1 MISVCM
7 ATYNGGK
14 FIREQL
20 ESILSQL
27 PSDSAE
33 VVVADDGSSD
43 DTLAVVKSMGDARIR
58 VLPAEKHLGAIYNF
72 ERALKAA
79 RGEVVFLADQD
90 DVWLPGKVQK
100 VLKALNEFDLVHH
113 DAYMLFQ
120 GTDPATWQRGR
131 LLSDIRPYKQGVLRN
146 WLVNGY
152 NGCCMAFHRRVLE
165 KAVPFPQKL
174 PMHDQ
179 WLGVVGERFFK
190 VGYIAEPLVEYR
202 QHSGTATHIG
212 NSSAGILQKI
222 KWRLDLA
229 RVLVSSSNV

>member
-1 MISVCM
+1 M

-27 PSDSAE
+27 PPDAE
-33 VVVADDGSSD
+33 IIVADDGSTD
-43 DTLAVVKSMGDARIR
+43 DTLAVVESLGDARIR
-58 VLPAEKHLGAIYNF
+58 VLPAETHLGAIYNF
-72 ERALKAA
+72 ERALKVS

-100 VLKALNEFDLVHH
+100 VSESLKEFDLVHH
-113 DAYMLFQ
+113 DAFMLAQ
-120 GTDPATWQRGR
+120 VAEPATWQRGR
-131 LLSDIRPYKQGVLRN
+131 LLSEIRPYKLGVFRN

-152 NGCCMAFHRRVLE
+152 NGNCMAFRRSVLE
-165 KAVPFPQKL
+165 KALPFPKKL

-179 WLGVVGERFFK
+179 WIGLVGERFFK

-212 NSSAGILQKI
+212 NSQAGILQKI

-229 RVLVSSSNV
+229 RVLVCSSNV

>member
-27 PSDSAE
+27 PSDSDE

-43 DTLAVVKSMGDARIR
+43 DTLAVVESMGDSRIR
-58 VLPAEKHLGAIYNF
+58 VLLSEKHLGAIYNF

-79 RGEVVFLADQD
+79 RGEVIFLADQD
-90 DVWLPGKVQK
+90 DIWLPGKVQK
-100 VLKALNEFDLVHH
+100 VLDALTEFDLVHH
-113 DAYMLFQ
+113 DAFMLFQ
-120 GTDPATWQRGR
+120 GTNPATWQRGR
-131 LLSDIRPYKQGVLRN
+131 LLSDIRPYKRGVLRN

-152 NGCCMAFHRRVLE
+152 NGCCMAFRRSVLE

-179 WLGVVGERFFK
+179 WIGIVGERFFK
-190 VGYIAEPLVEYR
+190 VGYIPEPLVEYR
-202 QHSGTATHIG
+202 QHSGTVTHIG
-212 NSSAGILQKI
+212 NSSAGILQKV
-222 KWRLDLA
+222 KWRLNLLKA
-229 RVLVSSSNV
+229 LI